1 MDTMS
6 KRMAMRLPVDEDDY
20 LLPSP
25 AHMGSSMG
33 YMDLISD
40 GKASGKFVIESFVPH
55 QSLINYVF

>member
-1 MDTMS
+1 
-6 KRMAMRLPVDEDDY
+6 MRLPVDEDDY

-40 GKASGKFVIESFVPH
+40 GKASGKFVVESFVVY
-55 QSLINYVF
+55 QSLINYLF